1 MLLNISM
8 KTTMKSSSLAGVWLF
23 SILIFFF
30 DSFILPGNLSLSVL
44 LTPIW
49 LFLIFQYKKQP
60 ILAGML
66 GILLAYTGIHLYYGM
81 DMSNY
86 FLNELLILSPL
97 LLFVASFYLLSNN
110 SVNLDFIFRDI
121 LILNFLLIIV
131 SICSLLFPF
140 IKDTFWYTATYSSNI
155 HSFPRL
161 KLFTDSPSLYCAWLA
176 PVVIYFYTR
185 ILFFKTQR
193 PLFSLF
199 VISIPMILTLSL
211 SGIFGVAITGI
222 IVFRIYFNKIVYSNK
237 RKQLFIFIIAALPLL
252 VGLCYYLFPA
262 NPLFVRIH
270 DVIKGYDASGKAK
283 TVGAF
288 TAAYELIQNKNFW
301 FGIGPGQLN
310 MADLPNA
317 AAQTIAAFGY
327 FGLILRLGIELVL
340 FIKTKV
346 YTNPYRV
353 WLFLFVFLYQF
364 TGSGLTNT
372 VEYIIWALAFA
383 PILSDLDS
391 RSIKTD
397 ALI

>member
-1 MLLNISM
+1 
-8 KTTMKSSSLAGVWLF
+8 
-23 SILIFFF
+23 
-30 DSFILPGNLSLSVL
+30 
-44 LTPIW
+44 
-49 LFLIFQYKKQP
+49 
-60 ILAGML
+60 
-66 GILLAYTGIHLYYGM
+66 
-81 DMSNY
+81 
-86 FLNELLILSPL
+86 
-97 LLFVASFYLLSNN
+97 
-110 SVNLDFIFRDI
+110 
-121 LILNFLLIIV
+121 
-131 SICSLLFPF
+131 
-140 IKDTFWYTATYSSNI
+140 
-155 HSFPRL
+155 
-161 KLFTDSPSLYCAWLA
+161 
-176 PVVIYFYTR
+176 
-185 ILFFKTQR
+185 
-193 PLFSLF
+193 
-199 VISIPMILTLSL
+199 MILTLSL

-301 FGIGPGQLN
+301 FGIGLGQLN